1 MEPKTLALEIGVFR
15 VLQGGD
21 DPPEY
26 AAGWY
31 VDPRTGMRIYY
42 DPTTQAFYTV
52 AGGVYIPLGYMNPA
66 PKQVAVAPGDKLKI
80 TLSFKYT
87 GPAQTGVTGYYSIG
101 VYGTF
106 GFNEQMVGQTSFS
119 IPLVTTPP
127 SAPNVTNSYT
137 FTIPTNI
144 GTDWDD
150 IYVKIFGGSPGV
162 PQNLHGYENA
172 LIVAGIQP
180 NITEFKIADF
190 AKV

>member
-1 MEPKTLALEIGVFR
+1 METKTLALELGAFR
-15 VLQGGD
+15 VHQGGD